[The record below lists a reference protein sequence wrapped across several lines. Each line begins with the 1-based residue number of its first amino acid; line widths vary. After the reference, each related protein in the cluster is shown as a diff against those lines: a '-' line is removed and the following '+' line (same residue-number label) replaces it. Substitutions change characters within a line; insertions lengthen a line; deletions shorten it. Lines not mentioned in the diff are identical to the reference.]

1 MTLRPIQPPQAVP
14 SIEPDWMA
22 PFLASLA
29 ANRLAPATLRGYCY
43 DLRHF
48 LAWYDAFHDRP
59 FAFEALTE
67 PVLTAYRQRMI
78 AAHQQPATINR
89 RLEALNCLGRWA
101 CGMGALE
108 VGTLGHVPPMRTIRN
123 RRPDGLTDREV
134 QALLRA
140 AGTSSHGLAPRN
152 YAMVQLILQAG
163 LRVGELAA
171 LRLSDVTVNDRSGS
185 IRVPQDT
192 GLKAR
197 EIPLNAIGRRAL
209 SQYLADRQASAQ
221 NSALFLSSRE
231 TAMPV
236 RTIQGVIASLVRR
249 ARLKRIPVT
258 ANTLRHT
265 FALGYLCDNPGQVV
279 ELAELLGHESRDMVS
294 LYARPSGDALA
305 AHSEHPS
312 RNAAG

>member
-1 MTLRPIQPPQAVP
+1 MTSRPIQPPHVVRAV
-14 SIEPDWMA
+14 EPGWVA

-29 ANRLAPATLRGYCY
+29 ANGLAPATSRGYSY

-48 LAWYDAFHDRP
+48 LAWYDAFRDRP
-59 FAFEALTE
+59 FGFEALAE
-67 PVLTAYRQRMI
+67 PVLIAYRQYMI
-78 AAHQQPATINR
+78 AADHRPATINR
-89 RLEALNCLGRWA
+89 RLEALRCLGRWA
-101 CGMGALE
+101 CGTGALDAD
-108 VGTLGHVPPMRTIRN
+108 TLGHVPPMRTIRD
-123 RRPDGLTDREV
+123 RRPDGLTESEIH
-134 QALLRA
+134 ALLRA

-171 LRLSDVTVNDRSGS
+171 LRLSDVTVNARSGS
-185 IRVPQDT
+185 IRVSQDT

-209 SQYLADRQASAQ
+209 SQYLADRQASGRH
-221 NSALFLSSRE
+221 SALFLSSRE

-236 RTIQGVIASLVRR
+236 RTIQGMIASLARR

-265 FALGYLCDNPGQVV
+265 FALGYLRDNPGQLV
-279 ELAELLGHESRDMVS
+279 ELAELLGHES
-294 LYARPSGDALA
+294 LETANIYKQPSGHEPT
-305 AHSEHPS
+305 AHSEHPY
-312 RNAAG
+312 REAAG

>member
-1 MTLRPIQPPQAVP
+1 
-14 SIEPDWMA
+14 MA
-22 PFLASLA
+22 PFLTSLT
-29 ANRLAPATLRGYCY
+29 ANGLAPATSRGYRY

-48 LAWYDAFHDRP
+48 LAWYNSFHDRP

-67 PVLTAYRQRMI
+67 PVLTAYRQHMI
-78 AAHQQPATINR
+78 AAQQQPATINR

-101 CGMGALE
+101 CGTGALD

-123 RRPDGLTDREV
+123 RRPDGLTEREV

-163 LRVGELAA
+163 FRVGELAA

-197 EIPLNAIGRRAL
+197 EVPLNAIGRRAL
-209 SQYLADRQASAQ
+209 SQYLADRQGSAR

-231 TAMPV
+231 TAMAG
-236 RTIQGVIASLVRR
+236 TNQ
-249 ARLKRIPVT
+249 
-258 ANTLRHT
+258 
-265 FALGYLCDNPGQVV
+265 
-279 ELAELLGHESRDMVS
+279 LAFW
-294 LYARPSGDALA
+294 YA
-305 AHSEHPS
+305 
-312 RNAAG
+312 